1 MSAATRPFVLLG
13 NPENR
18 RVGLF
23 QQALEAQ
30 GQPPARVVSWLD
42 FLREP
47 ARLAE
52 AAGDEALFRIDSPG
66 ESFEVERALLGL
78 GHEAAVAEGCSVV
91 TPERLAAM
99 TEDRGLIL
107 SPRQWMLGF
116 QRALQQVEAVV
127 SQRPGWRQLNPT
139 RTILELFDKRRTS
152 RRYAGAGL
160 PVPEAVPGVTSLAEL
175 RAAMEE
181 RGWPAVFVKL
191 ASGSS
196 ASCLGILE
204 RGGGREGFFTT
215 IEQAPTGWYN
225 NLKPR
230 RVMHPA
236 RVEQLVGFLLREG
249 SQVEREVPKARLD
262 DAFFDCRVLC
272 IAGEPR
278 FVVVRQN
285 KHRIT
290 NLHLLGW
297 RGDVEALREVVPDEA
312 WEAAMDSCRRVAAL
326 HEGLHVGIDV
336 LFEPGFGAHRIIEA
350 NAFGDLLP
358 NLTRDGLSVYEW
370 EIRAALAAPTP
381 APLRPTAAG

>member
-1 MSAATRPFVLLG
+1 MPAATRPFVLLG
-13 NPENR
+13 NAENR

-23 QQALEAQ
+23 QQALQAQ
-30 GQPPARVVSWLD
+30 GQPPARVVAWLD

-47 ARLAE
+47 QRLAE

-66 ESFEVERALLGL
+66 ENFEVERALLGL
-78 GHEAAVAEGCSVV
+78 GYQAAVAEGCSAV
-91 TPERLAAM
+91 TPQRLATL

-107 SPRQWMLGF
+107 PPRQWMLGF
-116 QRALQQVEAVV
+116 EQALARVEAVV
-127 SQRPGWRQLNPT
+127 AERPGWRQLNPT

-152 RRYAGAGL
+152 RRYADAGL
-160 PVPEAVPGVTSLAEL
+160 PVPEALPGVTSLAEV
-175 RAAMEE
+175 RAAMQA

-204 RGGGREGFFTT
+204 RRGGREGFFTT

-225 NLKPR
+225 NLQPR
-230 RVMHPA
+230 RVVNPA

-249 SQVEREVPKARLD
+249 SQVEREVPKARLGE
-262 DAFFDCRVLC
+262 AFFDCRVLC

-285 KHRIT
+285 RHRIT

-297 RGDVEALREVVPDEA
+297 RGELTALRQVVPDEA
-312 WEAAMDSCRRVAAL
+312 WEAAMESCRTVAAL
-326 HEGLHVGIDV
+326 HQGLHLGIDV
-336 LFEPGFGAHRIIEA
+336 LFEPGFDAHRIVEA

-370 EIRAALAAPTP
+370 EIRAALGA
-381 APLRPTAAG
+381 LRSR

>member
-1 MSAATRPFVLLG
+1 MLAAMRPFVLLG

-23 QQALEAQ
+23 QQALAAQ
-30 GQPPARVVSWLD
+30 GQPPARVVAWLD

-47 ARLAE
+47 GLLAE
-52 AAGDEALFRIDSPG
+52 AAGAEALFRIDSPG
-66 ESFEVERALLGL
+66 ESFEVERALLRL
-78 GHEAAVAEGCSVV
+78 GCPAALAEGCSVV
-91 TPERLAAM
+91 APERLATLA
-99 TEDRGLIL
+99 EDRGLIL
-107 SPRQWMLGF
+107 CPRQWMLGF
-116 QRALQQVEAVV
+116 ELALARVEAVV
-127 SQRPGWRQLNPT
+127 AERPGWRQLNPT
-139 RTILELFDKRRTS
+139 RTIVELFDKRRTS
-152 RRYAGAGL
+152 RRYAEAGL
-160 PVPEAVPGVTSLAEL
+160 PVPEAVPGASSLAQL
-175 RAAMEE
+175 RAEMEA

-204 RGGGREGFFTT
+204 RSGGREGFFTT

-230 RVMHPA
+230 RVVHPA

-249 SQVEREVPKARLD
+249 SQVERAVPKARLD

-278 FVVVRQN
+278 VVVVRQN
-285 KHRIT
+285 EHPIT

-297 RGDVEALREVVPDEA
+297 RGDLEALREAVPADA
-312 WEAAMDSCRRVAAL
+312 WEAAMQSCRKVAAL
-326 HEGLHVGIDV
+326 HGGLHVGIDL

-358 NLTRDGLSVYEW
+358 NLTLDGLSVYEW
-370 EIRAALAAPTP
+370 EIRAALAW
-381 APLRPTAAG
+381 